1 MSMHAVISED
11 IPAGAIIP
19 DPAPEHRA
27 RLSGPALRTFGNVGR
42 LWALSE
48 TERLALLGYPARSTL
63 HKWTNDVRAERTVT
77 LPFDTL
83 MRLSALFGIY
93 KGLRIV
99 LNSDPEVAEWL
110 RQPSTVLPFAGQS
123 PLELMTE
130 GGFEGL
136 LLVRRYVDAWRSGA
150 WLSPAERAGVPTAF
164 APSNIV
170 FE

>member
-1 MSMHAVISED
+1 MSTH
-11 IPAGAIIP
+11 AIIAQDLPIGAVVP

-27 RLSGPALRTFGNVGR
+27 HLSGPALRTFGNIAR

-63 HKWTNDVRAERTVT
+63 HKWTNDVRADRRVT

-99 LNSDPEVAEWL
+99 LNSDPEVAAWL
-110 RQPSTVLPFAGQS
+110 RQPATVLPFAGQS

-136 LLVRRYVDAWRSGA
+136 LLVRRYIDAWRGGT
-150 WLSPAERAGVPTAF
+150 WLSPAERAGIPTTF
-164 APSNIV
+164 APGDIV